1 MRVSLSV
8 VGVMTLALVM
18 MGCASENSA
27 EKTEAEKKELA
38 SKTGRPGEA
47 SKAPAARAP
56 VVARTVTIPAGTRLA
71 VSLIDSVSTDKSQSG
86 DRFVATLNEA
96 IVIGG
101 TTVVPRGSEVRGRVV
116 EVDDG
121 GRVKGRAYIR
131 LALTELDVK
140 GKSIA
145 IDTKLFGAQ
154 AKSSKKKDATIIGG
168 GAGVGAIIGA
178 IAGGGKGAAIGAA
191 IGGGS
196 GPGVVMATK
205 GKQIRYPTET
215 RLNFTLEKPVEV
227 PI

>member
-1 MRVSLSV
+1 
-8 VGVMTLALVM
+8 MTLALVL
-18 MGCASENSA
+18 MGCASDSTT

-38 SKTGRPGEA
+38 AKGGRPGEA
-47 SKAPAARAP
+47 ARPPAVKAPIVP
-56 VVARTVTIPAGTRLA
+56 TTITIPVGTRLA
-71 VSLIDSVSTDKSQSG
+71 VSLIDSVSTDKSQAG
-86 DRFVATLNEA
+86 DRFVATVNEA
-96 IVIGG
+96 IVIDGI
-101 TTVVPRGSEVRGRVV
+101 TAVPRGNEVRGRVV

-140 GKSIA
+140 GKSVP

-196 GPGVVMATK
+196 GTGVVLATK
-205 GKQIRYPTET
+205 GKQIRYPSET
-215 RLNFTLEKPVEV
+215 RLTFTLEKPVEV
-227 PI
+227 PR